1 MERQYL
7 HSKLQLISNLY
18 VKRLLFTLKKDRSVL
33 KLKCKGED
41 EMTAHIESKK
51 EEIAKRVLMPGDPLR
66 AKYVADKFLTDA
78 KCINQT
84 RGMLGFTGKY
94 KGVDVTVF
102 ASGMGGPSIGIYAYE
117 LYKFYDVEKII
128 RIGTCGS
135 NKESV
140 RVRDLV
146 VADSAYTLSSYPKLF
161 FNDTN
166 QIFKGDT
173 KLVDSLYKHA
183 KDSAY
188 NVQKGTVMTSD
199 IFDVYVD
206 KDTYFKNYDSSIDTL
221 VSEMECAILYCMS
234 EHLKKQAGC
243 VLTVVDSIYEEAY
256 LSSEEREKALD
267 DMIRVALDTV
277 IE

>member
-1 MERQYL
+1 
-7 HSKLQLISNLY
+7 
-18 VKRLLFTLKKDRSVL
+18 
-33 KLKCKGED
+33 
-41 EMTAHIESKK
+41 MTAHIESKK

-66 AKYVADKFLTDA
+66 AKYVASKFLTDA
-78 KCINQT
+78 KCINET

-94 KGVDVTVF
+94 KGVDVTIF

-117 LYKFYDVEKII
+117 LYHFYDVDKII

-140 RVRDLV
+140 KVRNLV
-146 VADSAYTLSSYPKLF
+146 VADAAYTLSSYPKLF
-161 FNDTN
+161 FNDTK

-206 KDTYFKNYDSSIDTL
+206 KDTYF
-221 VSEMECAILYCMS
+221 
-234 EHLKKQAGC
+234 
-243 VLTVVDSIYEEAY
+243 
-256 LSSEEREKALD
+256 
-267 DMIRVALDTV
+267 
-277 IE
+277 